1 MHLSEDLQVFFF
13 LPVNVFWVQP
23 RWCKTSQE
31 LRIAALRVVGCQGVK
46 VFLLKI
52 CHYNY
57 FCHYCHLYYYHN
69 LSLSCHNLIILVLHD
84 LSFWVWLQFDLSS
97 VVNTNKSEELESE
110 GIKNKQDIK
119 VLEEVIAEL
128 TKDKPQLQ
136 KAQTEPEDNNT
147 NPGHEDTK

>member
-1 MHLSEDLQVFFF
+1 M
-13 LPVNVFWVQP
+13 
-23 RWCKTSQE
+23 
-31 LRIAALRVVGCQGVK
+31 
-46 VFLLKI
+46 
-52 CHYNY
+52 
-57 FCHYCHLYYYHN
+57 
-69 LSLSCHNLIILVLHD
+69 HD